1 MNTLVRLGVTL
12 TVAGVVAGLA
22 GCAGPRGVDKALND
36 GKGKTPVGQ
45 GNSCSFDAPVELA
58 LRVVAG
64 TFVQKGFA
72 IEQADSTMG
81 FIKASRNMP
90 DPKDKNTNYHITA
103 TAYVNGQHSGRQSL
117 VTLTA
122 SEQTV
127 LHRSGHSWATIP
139 LPIPIP
145 IPTGRTYETVVT
157 GEEDIKGKDFYNDFF
172 AAVQQGLANA
182 SEFGAPTLAVDAAK
196 VGAAPL
202 HSAEAAPAPDG
213 SQKATALTPAT
224 PAADPAP
231 HL

>member
-1 MNTLVRLGVTL
+1 MNTFAPLVVTV
-12 TVAGVVAGLA
+12 TVAAALAGLA
-22 GCAGPRGVDKALND
+22 GCTGPRGVDKALSD
-36 GKGKTPVGQ
+36 EKAKTPVAQ
-45 GNSCSFDAPVELA
+45 GNSRSFDAPVELA

-103 TAYVNGQHSGRQSL
+103 TAYVNGQHSGRESL

-172 AAVQQGLANA
+172 AALQQGLANA
-182 SEFGAPTLAVDAAK
+182 SEFGAPTLAVGSPR
-196 VGAAPL
+196 VGTAPAE
-202 HSAEAAPAPDG
+202 SAESSPAPASDH
-213 SQKATALTPAT
+213 KNTELATAP
-224 PAADPAP
+224 PAADSTP
-231 HL
+231 H